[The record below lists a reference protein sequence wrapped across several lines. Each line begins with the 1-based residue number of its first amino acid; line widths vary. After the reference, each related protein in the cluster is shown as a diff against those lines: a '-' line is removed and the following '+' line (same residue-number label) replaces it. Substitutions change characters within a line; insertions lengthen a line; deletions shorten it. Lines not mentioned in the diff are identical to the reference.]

1 MKKKSF
7 LLLAFILTMTVLYGC
22 GSKISNDII
31 SISKYKGLDVER
43 PENEDITEDVSGF
56 EDNVWKALLTQ
67 CAVKEYPQEERN
79 ALMEELETQ
88 YSYAAYYSERTAS
101 ELIEDIHGMTK
112 EELAKEL
119 LKKKYAVELIAEE
132 EDLVLTQEQYQEKL
146 AESAAANGM
155 EDPAEY
161 ENLFG
166 YEELSARF
174 LEERV
179 LDFLIEHLK

>member
-1 MKKKSF
+1 
-7 LLLAFILTMTVLYGC
+7 
-22 GSKISNDII
+22 
-31 SISKYKGLDVER
+31 
-43 PENEDITEDVSGF
+43 
-56 EDNVWKALLTQ
+56 
-67 CAVKEYPQEERN
+67 
-79 ALMEELETQ
+79 MEELETQ